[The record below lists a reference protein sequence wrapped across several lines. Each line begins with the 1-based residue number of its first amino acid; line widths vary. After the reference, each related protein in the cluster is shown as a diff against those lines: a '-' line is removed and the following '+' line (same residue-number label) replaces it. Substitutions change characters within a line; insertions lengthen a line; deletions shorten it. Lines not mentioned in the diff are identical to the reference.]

1 MPFPVTARVKGSQM
15 LNEMSQATDTSFRDS
30 IKIQKK
36 ISTLPWTDSIHGGKK
51 KRTQT
56 KETNTRIPPPPPL
69 VKYFYIFL

>member
-51 KRTQT
+51 KEPKPKKQTQ
-56 KETNTRIPPPPPL
+56 E
-69 VKYFYIFL
+69 FLLPHP